1 MNLETHCARTH
12 HHTQDSWGRLEDV
25 WSVVNHSMFLSRVR
39 ASYCAF
45 FYS

>member
-1 MNLETHCARTH
+1 MSILRAGRACGKEGLAW
-12 HHTQDSWGRLEDV
+12 DSWGRLEDV

-39 ASYCAF
+39 AF